1 MTSDERIDV
10 VVPTFRRPKL
20 LEECLRSLALQN
32 HQPATVIVVVR
43 VDDDDSKTVLAKLV
57 EELPALVVVSVITPG
72 VIAAMSAGVARSS
85 APLIAFTD
93 DDARPRADWL
103 ARIVQHFQN
112 PTVGGVGGRD
122 VVAGQEHPLTEEVGT
137 FSRSG
142 KLAGNHHRGTG
153 RARTVD
159 VLKGVNMAFRAEA
172 LALPAPG
179 VLRGTGAQIDFELLM
194 CIWAQQQGWRLLY
207 DPEVVVDHE
216 GAPRTDG
223 DQRERPEWKAVFDAA
238 YNSVIA
244 AAVLNRRLPARR
256 IIFPIAVGTRDRPGI
271 LRAAIAI
278 MRGERE
284 VLRRLPAALSGRL
297 VAASQLVAK
306 RRQRQRALMVPAEL
320 LRSER

>member
-1 MTSDERIDV
+1 
-10 VVPTFRRPKL
+10 
-20 LEECLRSLALQN
+20 
-32 HQPATVIVVVR
+32 
-43 VDDDDSKTVLAKLV
+43 
-57 EELPALVVVSVITPG
+57 
-72 VIAAMSAGVARSS
+72 
-85 APLIAFTD
+85 
-93 DDARPRADWL
+93 
-103 ARIVQHFQN
+103 
-112 PTVGGVGGRD
+112 
-122 VVAGQEHPLTEEVGT
+122 
-137 FSRSG
+137 
-142 KLAGNHHRGTG
+142 
-153 RARTVD
+153 
-159 VLKGVNMAFRAEA
+159 AEA